1 MAKEFNCPMLVL
13 SQLNRGVEQRPDKRP
28 IMSDLKQTSALEED
42 ARIIIFLYRDDY
54 YNKDTDYPGVTEVI
68 IAKNSD
74 GETKTL
80 FFSHDLGKASYT
92 PIDGFT
98 PPEQQ
103 NNKKGF

>member
-1 MAKEFNCPMLVL
+1 
-13 SQLNRGVEQRPDKRP
+13 
-28 IMSDLKQTSALEED
+28 
-42 ARIIIFLYRDDY
+42 
-54 YNKDTDYPGVTEVI
+54 VTEVI